1 MAETNTMDV
10 IFVDYVL
17 PGKPEGTT
25 PQRVTLKE
33 FLALPQDQLTEQ
45 NQKVQKVLGQL
56 YQLNDREPPLFNS
69 FPKRKTELVINCT
82 PIDGDFAAHY
92 HNKYNKVELE
102 KSTLTTTEL
111 GLLHAFAHELKH
123 AEQFSEE
130 LCKME
135 YDARHNNGLAYHQ
148 LEYLIEAQ
156 AYAFGNYVT
165 YLFQLE
171 SSYPETHWRYD
182 KPIYPILE
190 KHTQGKSID
199 NFSDF
204 QCEIMEK
211 VLPIIY
217 EDELYRDEY
226 DLRSPILRRDKGL
239 TVEDIPV
246 SFHFKQSG
254 VILSLLKDMP
264 REAMT
269 LEGRKM
275 QLQKAHS
282 AIFEAISRGSTESL
296 KTSVENELKSGE
308 MPPNEL
314 LTIIKIKF
322 TEVENKQPIILVD
335 SSQLHIDYI
344 YVPIAA
350 EQIQNSKEMLDYF
363 LNLQVDGKPLM
374 QERDISDLLNG
385 ARASGR
391 KDVEDAL
398 LAYKT
403 DHPDDK
409 RFSDKMFE
417 LNPNDKI
424 TEFLKRQE
432 RKAAEVEAAAK
443 NAAKKATNKGVSAVT
458 AAIKAA
464 KSK

>member
-10 IFVDYVL
+10 IFVDYLL
-17 PGKPEGTT
+17 PGETKKQTVP
-25 PQRVTLKE
+25 LKE
-33 FLALPQDQLTEQ
+33 FLTLPQDQLTEQ
-45 NQKVQKVLGQL
+45 NQKIQKALGQL
-56 YQLNDREPPLFNS
+56 YKLNDREPPLFHS
-69 FPKRKTELVINCT
+69 FPKREVGPLVIDCT
-82 PIDGDFAAHY
+82 PITEGNFGAHY
-92 HNKYNKVELE
+92 VSGENKVEIVESELE
-102 KSTLTTTEL
+102 STEL
-111 GLLHAFAHELKH
+111 HLIDIFAHELKH

-130 LCKME
+130 LNEIWNKSKK
-135 YDARHNNGLAYHQ
+135 DDGLAFHQ
-148 LEYLIEAQ
+148 LGYLIEAQ

-171 SSYPETHWRYD
+171 SSYPEIHWRYD

-350 EQIQNSKEMLDYF
+350 EQIQNSKDVLKFLLD
-363 LNLQVDGKPLM
+363 LQVDGKPLM
-374 QERDISDLLNG
+374 QEKDISDLLNG